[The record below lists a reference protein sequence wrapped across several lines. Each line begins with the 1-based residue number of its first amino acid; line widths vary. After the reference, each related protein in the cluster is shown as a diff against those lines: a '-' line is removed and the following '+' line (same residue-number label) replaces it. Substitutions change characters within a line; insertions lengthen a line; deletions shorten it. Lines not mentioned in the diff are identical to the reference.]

1 MTKVNQRTATVNT
14 ILSVL
19 NDRGVEYEL
28 NGEITISEVLEPT
41 DKTKVREILFT
52 MFRQGQVEYK
62 ESFQSK
68 VDDDKELKSY
78 ISGLVNNWI
87 RKAKEFN
94 NGQAYKAK
102 NPGSR
107 AGSTDPQ
114 VKEMRKLLSVTADP
128 TAKEAIQSA
137 LDAKLAE
144 IKASKNEATINVE
157 ALPAELRAKLG
168 L

>member
-1 MTKVNQRTATVNT
+1 MKTNQRTAVVNT

-19 NDRGVEYEL
+19 NDRGVDYEM
-28 NGEITISEVLEPT
+28 NGELTISEALEPT
-41 DKTKVREILFT
+41 DKTKVRELLFT
-52 MFRQGQVEYK
+52 MFRQGLVEYK

-78 ISGLVNNWI
+78 ISGLTNNWI

-94 NGQAYKAK
+94 GGQAYKAK

-114 VKEMRKLLSVTADP
+114 VKEMRKLLSVTADEN
-128 TAKEAIQSA
+128 AKQAIQSA

-144 IKASKNEATINVE
+144 IKATKQEVTINVE
-157 ALPAELRAKLG
+157 ALPADLRAKLG

>member
-1 MTKVNQRTATVNT
+1 MTNQRTACVNA
-14 ILSVL
+14 IMSVL
-19 NDRGVEYEL
+19 TDANINYEL
-28 NGEITISEVLEPT
+28 NGDVSVNEVLTPQLKEQ
-41 DKTKVREILFT
+41 VRAILFNA
-52 MFRQGQVEYK
+52 FRAGQVQYK
-62 ESFQSK
+62 ESFQAK

-94 NGQAYKAK
+94 SGQAYKAK

-114 VKEMRKLLSVTADP
+114 VKEMRKLLSVTSDEQ
-128 TAKEAIQSA
+128 AKVAIQAA
-137 LDAKLAE
+137 LDAKLSE
-144 IKASKNEATINVE
+144 LKAAKQQVTINVD